1 MNTTYNIP
9 KNSSITIND
18 PGKSVTSISFSGLI
32 RDFSAPDSPL
42 TPESVEGIVSEA
54 GTVSGKTITL
64 NESVVESL
72 NKSTI
77 DVAKAKGFSIAKAN
91 SPFCVT
97 AISRTVITVTGSNVK
112 QGSTTVTNNATAVTS
127 DSDIV
132 VSSGKQV
139 YLWNTSGNVTL
150 TFTSGNA
157 KLSGSLSS
165 IPNLTIVDSAGVI
178 SNIDGIDFP
187 TTTGAIP
194 CLSGMAGLT
203 EADVTFPGNVNLAGW
218 FENCTSLTTAKIH
231 VTGNLT
237 GHSNLFKGCTSLVK
251 ASLYVDGSTTA
262 GASTNVMTG
271 LSTTGTFYVG
281 GSVVNKFTLP
291 SNWLAVNITDTA
303 SNPLPIGII
312 AREASTV
319 KLYMK
324 GYAEDYSEADL
335 NRTFE
340 YSLNNSTWNEYTPNT
355 VISLPAGR
363 AVFFRGNNSAGITTG
378 YNSGNWN
385 FSMTGKVDL
394 VGCVSSLMNNGTNT
408 TVNPCENC
416 FIRLFDNNSAIVDA
430 SKLDMNR
437 HLAYPGD
444 SDGTL
449 AFCNFM
455 SSCSNLITLPI
466 LPSKIMRRMLSNAFS
481 RCDNLEYAYLEANS
495 AKTMGLEACLS
506 VCPKLKTVVV
516 NITSPSN
523 ALTFQQLLFANLTVS
538 GVIYLPA
545 IVQGFNLPAE
555 SVPDNW
561 TVKYF

>member
-1 MNTTYNIP
+1 MSTYNIP

-97 AISRTVITVTGSNVK
+97 AISRTVITVTGSNLK
-112 QGSTTVTNNATAVTS
+112 QGSTTVTNDATAVTS
-127 DSDIV
+127 GSDIV

-187 TTTGAIP
+187 TTVGAIP
-194 CLSGMAGLT
+194 CLSGLTGLT
-203 EADVTFPGNVNLAGW
+203 EVDITFPGNVNLSGW
-218 FENCTSLTTAKIH
+218 FENCTSLVKANLK
-231 VTGNLT
+231 VRGNLT

-262 GASTNVMTG
+262 GASTNVMTN

-281 GSVVNKFTLP
+281 GSIVGKFTIP
-291 SNWLAVNITDTA
+291 SNWLSVNITDTA
-303 SNPLPIGII
+303 SNPLPLGII

-324 GYAEDYSEADL
+324 GYAEDYSGADL

-355 VISLPAGR
+355 TINLAAGR
-363 AVFFRGNNSAGITTG
+363 AIFFRGNNSAGITTG
-378 YNSGNWN
+378 YNAGNWS

-394 VGCVSSLMNNGTNT
+394 VGCLSSLMNNGTNT
-408 TVNPCENC
+408 TVNPCEDC
-416 FIRLFDNNSAIVDA
+416 FFRLFDNNSAIVDA

-449 AFCNFM
+449 AFGNFM
-455 SSCSNLITLPI
+455 SSCANLIALPI
-466 LPSKIMRRMLSNAFS
+466 LPSKIMRRMLSGAFT
-481 RCDNLEYAYLEANS
+481 RCDNLEYAYLDANS
-495 AKTMGLEACLS
+495 AKTQGLENCLAICS
-506 VCPKLKTVVV
+506 KLKTVVANV
-516 NITSPSN
+516 TSPSN
-523 ALTFQQLLFANLTVS
+523 ALTFQQLLFANLNVT
-538 GVIYLPA
+538 GVIYFPT
-545 IVQGFNLPAE
+545 IVQEFNLPAE
-555 SVPDNW
+555 SVPENW

>member
-1 MNTTYNIP
+1 MSTYNIP

-42 TPESVEGIVSEA
+42 TPESVEGIVSNA

-64 NESVVESL
+64 NESVVDSL
-72 NKSTI
+72 SQSTI
-77 DVAKAKGFSIAKAN
+77 DVARAKGFSVAKAN

-127 DSDIV
+127 GSDIV
-132 VSSGKQV
+132 VSSGKQM

-150 TFTSGNA
+150 TFLSGNA

-187 TTTGAIP
+187 TTAGAIP
-194 CLSGMAGLT
+194 CLSGLTGLT
-203 EADVTFPGNVNLAGW
+203 EADVTFPGNVNLSGW
-218 FENCTSLTTAKIH
+218 FENCTSLAKANLK
-231 VTGNLT
+231 VSGNLT

-271 LSTTGTFYVG
+271 LSTTGTFYVE
-281 GSVVNKFTLP
+281 GSIVDKFTLP
-291 SNWLAVNITDTA
+291 SNWLAINITDTA

-324 GYAEDYSEADL
+324 DYVEDYSGADL

-355 VISLPAGR
+355 VISLLAGR

-416 FIRLFDNNSAIVDA
+416 FMNLFSSNSAIVDA

-437 HLAYPGD
+437 HMAYPGD
-444 SDGTL
+444 SDGTNTFAYFL
-449 AFCNFM
+449 FNCTG
-455 SSCSNLITLPI
+455 LKKLPI

-481 RCDNLEYAYLEANS
+481 RCSGLEYAYLEADS
-495 AKTMGLEACLS
+495 AKSMGLENGLS
-506 VCPKLKTVVV
+506 ICSALTTVVV

-523 ALTFQQLLFANLTVS
+523 ALTFQQFLFTNTTVS
-538 GVIYLPA
+538 GVIYFPVV
-545 IVQGFNLPAE
+545 VQGFNLPVEA
-555 SVPDNW
+555 VPENW

>member
-1 MNTTYNIP
+1 MSTYSIP

-18 PGKSVTSISFSGLI
+18 PGESVTSVSFSGLI

-42 TPESVEGIVSEA
+42 TTASVKSIIDDAGIASN
-54 GTVSGKTITL
+54 KTITL
-64 NESVVESL
+64 KNSVVNSL
-72 NKSTI
+72 DKSVF
-77 DVAKAKGFSIAKAN
+77 DVAKVKGFTVQKVDC
-91 SPFCVT
+91 PFCIEAVT
-97 AISRTVITVTGSNVK
+97 RTIVSVTGSNVK
-112 QGSTTVTNNATAVTS
+112 QGTTRDVNNASNVANGL
-127 DSDIV
+127 DLIV
-132 VSSGKQV
+132 SAGRSV

-157 KLSGSLSS
+157 KIHGDLSS
-165 IPNLTIVDSAGVI
+165 IPNLTIVDSVGAI
-178 SNIDGIDFP
+178 SDINGLVFP
-187 TTTGAIP
+187 TTVGAIP
-194 CLSGMAGLT
+194 CLSSLTGLT
-203 EADVTFPGNVNLAGW
+203 EVDITFPGNVNLSGW
-218 FENCTSLTTAKIH
+218 FENCTSLVKADIK
-231 VTGNLT
+231 VKGNLT

-281 GSVVNKFTLP
+281 GSVVGKFTLP

-303 SNPLPIGII
+303 SSPLPVGII
-312 AREASTV
+312 ARETSTV

-324 GYAEDYSEADL
+324 GYAENYSGADL

-340 YSLNNSTWNEYTPNT
+340 YSLDNITWNTYTPDT
-355 VISLPAGR
+355 VISLLAGR
-363 AVFFRGNNSAGITTG
+363 ALFFRGNNSAGITTG

-408 TVNPCENC
+408 TANPCEDC
-416 FIRLFDNNSAIVDA
+416 FYRLFDNNSAIVDA

-437 HLAYPGD
+437 YLAYPGD

-449 AFCNFM
+449 AFGNFM
-455 SSCSNLITLPI
+455 SSCSNLIALPI
-466 LPSKIMRRMLSNAFS
+466 LPSKIMRRMLSGAFT

-495 AKTMGLEACLS
+495 AKTLGLENCLAICS
-506 VCPKLKTVVV
+506 KLKTVVANV
-516 NITSPSN
+516 TTPSN
-523 ALTFQQLLFANLTVS
+523 ALTFQQLLFANLNVS
-538 GVIYLPA
+538 GVIYFPA
-545 IVQGFNLPAE
+545 IVQGFNLPVE

>member
-1 MNTTYNIP
+1 MSTFNIP
-9 KNSSITIND
+9 NNSSITIND

-42 TPESVEGIVSEA
+42 TPESVEGIVSNA

-77 DVAKAKGFSIAKAN
+77 DIAKAKGFSIAKAN
-91 SPFCVT
+91 NPFCVT

-112 QGSTTVTNNATAVTS
+112 QGSTTVTNDATAVTS
-127 DSDIV
+127 GSDIV

-150 TFTSGNA
+150 TFASGNA

-187 TTTGAIP
+187 TTVGAIP
-194 CLSGMAGLT
+194 CLSGLT
-203 EADVTFPGNVNLAGW
+203 ELTEVDITFPGNVNLSGW
-218 FENCTSLTTAKIH
+218 FENCTSLVKANLK
-231 VTGNLT
+231 VNGNLT
-237 GHSNLFKGCTSLVK
+237 GHSNLFKGCTSLIQ
-251 ASLYVDGSTTA
+251 ATLYVNGSTTA
-262 GASTNVMTG
+262 GASTNVMTS
-271 LSTTGTFYVG
+271 LSTTGTFYTG
-281 GSVVNKFTLP
+281 GSIVGKYTLP
-291 SNWLAVNITDTA
+291 SNWLAVNITDTT

-324 GYAEDYSEADL
+324 GYAADYSGADL

-340 YSLNNSTWNEYTPNT
+340 YSLNNSTWNEYTPDT

-363 AVFFRGNNSAGITTG
+363 AVFFRGNNSAGITTD

-408 TVNPCENC
+408 TANPCENC

-449 AFCNFM
+449 AFGNFM
-455 SSCSNLITLPI
+455 SSCSNLIALPI

-523 ALTFQQLLFANLTVS
+523 ALTFQQLLFANLNVN
-538 GVIYLPA
+538 GVIYFPS